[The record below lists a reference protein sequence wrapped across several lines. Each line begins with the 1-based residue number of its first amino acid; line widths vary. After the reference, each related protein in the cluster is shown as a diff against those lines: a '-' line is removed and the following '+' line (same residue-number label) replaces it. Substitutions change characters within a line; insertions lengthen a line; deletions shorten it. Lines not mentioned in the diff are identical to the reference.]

1 MNAIENLGKTGVLW
15 LMTKVK
21 NALTGKVDKEN
32 GKGLSTNDFTDEYKT
47 AVDTNESNISTL
59 QTTVDTKVTAD
70 DVTAQV
76 EAYGYQTAENVET
89 AITAKGYQTETQIDS
104 KLSTKVDK
112 VEGKGL
118 STNDFTDEYKTKI
131 SSNESDISTLKNKI
145 DTKVT
150 IEDVDSLITSKGYQT
165 AENVETAITAKGY
178 QTADDVQST
187 VNSALEGITGI
198 SIEVVNSLPAS
209 GTKGVIYLMAHSH
222 GEGDSYDEY
231 VWVENNSSYEKIGNT
246 DVDLS
251 AYVKAS
257 DISIISESELE
268 AMWNT

>member
-76 EAYGYQTAENVET
+76 EAY
-89 AITAKGYQTETQIDS
+89 
-104 KLSTKVDK
+104 
-112 VEGKGL
+112 
-118 STNDFTDEYKTKI
+118 
-131 SSNESDISTLKNKI
+131 
-145 DTKVT
+145 
-150 IEDVDSLITSKGYQT
+150 GYQT